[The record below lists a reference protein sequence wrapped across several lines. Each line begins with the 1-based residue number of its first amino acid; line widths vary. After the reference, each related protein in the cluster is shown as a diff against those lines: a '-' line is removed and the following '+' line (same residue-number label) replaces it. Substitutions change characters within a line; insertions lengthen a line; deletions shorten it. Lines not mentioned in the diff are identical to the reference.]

1 MTESIEFKGMEE
13 FMAKL
18 NAISD
23 EYADTAEKHL
33 NHAGNKLKKMAKEAT
48 PVGKDEYIM
57 RNGKKVVNKR
67 KHMANRWRSKIVGLS
82 GTDLEYQLRNTS
94 PNFHLVE
101 RGHVKKTP
109 GGKGIGF
116 VKGQHFFQN
125 AMNNF
130 QASGT
135 VEKELEKF
143 AKDIKKKIDG

>member
-1 MTESIEFKGMEE
+1 MSESIEFKGMEE

-18 NAISD
+18 DAISD

-33 NHAGNKLKKMAKEAT
+33 NHAGNKLKKMAKKAT
-48 PVGKDEYIM
+48 PVGKDEYITK
-57 RNGKKVVNKR
+57 NGKKVVNER
-67 KHMANRWRSKIVGLS
+67 KHMANRWKSEIVGLS
-82 GTDLEYQLRNTS
+82 GNELEYQLRNTA

-109 GGKGIGF
+109 GGKEVGF
-116 VKGQHFFQN
+116 VKGQHFFQK
-125 AMNNF
+125 AMNDF